1 MGHAGGM
8 TMSDLRKATISPYVS
23 NALPRNSSA
32 SNIVVPFRLRDLTV
46 AFVSPYYIGVRKQ
59 EELTAASPPH
69 NSIPRRGFVATG
81 KRVLKDFQLSED
93 LPFLRVFTATVY
105 SGARILRNMALHH
118 PHLTTS
124 PKVVES
130 TLLTECTARQEGMN
144 TLDSLAAIGNYTAVF
159 DVTFGHKDSF
169 KHPTDPPIL
178 ENKVSFPLGEPQ
190 PLLNLDGYIKEGRV
204 PPGALAYPR
213 YKVASVSFAASDVEL
228 HCLHSDMH
236 FGPRQSN
243 HDRFRRGS
251 WLRRVQDTPLFFPNG
266 AAILDWN

>member
-1 MGHAGGM
+1 VWNGRTLGQQLIFLPIVSFLSCLFVQSITETITASNKILGRLRNQSTYRKKNSKKAPATIFKAIEKVGLVDSSIRVNRVGGPMGHASGM

-32 SNIVVPFRLRDLTV
+32 SNIMVPFRLRDLTV
-46 AFVSPYYIGVRKQ
+46 AFVSPYYIGVRQQ
-59 EELTAASPPH
+59 EELAAASPPH

-81 KRVLKDFQLSED
+81 KRVLKDFQLSDD

-130 TLLTECTARQEGMN
+130 TLRTESTARQEGMN

-169 KHPTDPPIL
+169 KHPTDVGI
-178 ENKVSFPLGEPQ
+178 SFIG
-190 PLLNLDGYIKEGRV
+190 
-204 PPGALAYPR
+204 
-213 YKVASVSFAASDVEL
+213 
-228 HCLHSDMH
+228 
-236 FGPRQSN
+236 
-243 HDRFRRGS
+243 
-251 WLRRVQDTPLFFPNG
+251 
-266 AAILDWN
+266 